1 MTNSEIIFKNQL
13 RLMEKGL
20 LGSTGRM
27 IKVETDDGEKE
38 LPEPQQIHTYA
49 GWLDLGY
56 RVRHGQH
63 AIADFPVWKMRPAG
77 KRKDKKTGAE
87 VSYEQKMMMVKAFW
101 FSQDQ
106 VEKIT
111 AKELAGETVEQL

>member
-1 MTNSEIIFKNQL
+1 MTNTEIILKNRF
-13 RLMEKGL
+13 RLMEEGIL
-20 LGSTGRM
+20 DSTGRM

-63 AIADFPVWKMRPAG
+63 AIADFPIWKMRPAG

-87 VSYEQKMMMVKAFW
+87 ISYDEKMMMVKAFW
-101 FSQDQ
+101 FSPDQ

-111 AKELAGETVEQL
+111 AQELTGETVE

>member
-1 MTNSEIIFKNQL
+1 MKNAEIILKNRL
-13 RLMEKGL
+13 RLMEEGL

-27 IKVETDDGEKE
+27 IKIETDEGEKE
-38 LPEPQQIHTYA
+38 IPEPLQIHTYA

-87 VSYEQKMMMVKAFW
+87 ISYEEKMLMVKAFW
-101 FSQDQ
+101 FSPDQ

-111 AKELAGETVEQL
+111 VQELAGESVE

>member
-1 MTNSEIIFKNQL
+1 MKNEEIILRNRF
-13 RLMEKGL
+13 RLMEEGL
-20 LGSTGRM
+20 IGSTGRM

-38 LPEPQQIHTYA
+38 MPEPIQIHTYA

-56 RVRHGQH
+56 RVCHGQH

-77 KRKDKKTGAE
+77 KKKDKKTGAE
-87 VSYEQKMMMVKAFW
+87 VSYDEKMMMVKAFW
-101 FSQDQ
+101 FSSDQ

-111 AKELAGETVEQL
+111 AQELAGQSVE